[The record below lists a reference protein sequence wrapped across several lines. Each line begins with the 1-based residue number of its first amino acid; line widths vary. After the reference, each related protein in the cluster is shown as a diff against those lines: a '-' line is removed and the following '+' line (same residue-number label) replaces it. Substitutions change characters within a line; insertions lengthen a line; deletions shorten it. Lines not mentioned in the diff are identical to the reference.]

1 MWEQNENDPFY
12 FNDAGNNPEAFGET
26 LSFRHSGTPNWTSLT
41 TNRRSLP
48 GGAVIGLIGGTALF
62 QKWPKCYDLM
72 NPNISKVGRPNELL
86 NGPGYR

>member
-26 LSFRHSGTPNWTSLT
+26 VSFRHSGIGNWWTQTTP
-41 TNRRSLP
+41 RRALA
-48 GGAVIGLIGGTALF
+48 GGAVVGSFGGTAF
-62 QKWPKCYDLM
+62 YQKWPKVYDLM
-72 NPNISKVGRPNELL
+72 NPNVSKVGRPNELL